1 MLLSE
6 IKYKYLYAWDMMQ
19 HSSFAW
25 IHDMQAQAEAEN
37 APEDAVY
44 RAVDG
49 TWRRFKDIESANT
62 KTRIQA
68 IVDRMQKSAG

>member
-1 MLLSE
+1 MILSK

-25 IHDMQAQAEAEN
+25 IHDMQIQAEAEN

-44 RAVDG
+44 KAADG
-49 TWRRFKDIESANT
+49 IWRRFQDIESDST
-62 KTRIQA
+62 KAKIQRM
-68 IVDRMQKSAG
+68 VDRMTHK